1 MGMQFESSFYDTE
14 TMSRN
19 IQTIF
24 QNAIQEYNEKHSDS
38 RITLHFEKLA
48 AGLGEHLF
56 NEIAR
61 NIIGADMAIFE
72 TSDLNPNVM
81 LEMGVALTWGVRVLP
96 IKKRDAP
103 KPPSDISGQTWI
115 DYEDS
120 FARVI
125 DSEFERKLLKMIE
138 RIRAVKRKTT

>member
-1 MGMQFESSFYDTE
+1 
-14 TMSRN
+14 
-19 IQTIF
+19 
-24 QNAIQEYNEKHSDS
+24 
-38 RITLHFEKLA
+38 
-48 AGLGEHLF
+48 LF

-61 NIIGADMAIFE
+61 NIIGADIAVFE

-125 DSEFERKLLKMIE
+125 DSEFERNLLKMIE
-138 RIRAVKRKTT
+138 RIMAVKRKTT